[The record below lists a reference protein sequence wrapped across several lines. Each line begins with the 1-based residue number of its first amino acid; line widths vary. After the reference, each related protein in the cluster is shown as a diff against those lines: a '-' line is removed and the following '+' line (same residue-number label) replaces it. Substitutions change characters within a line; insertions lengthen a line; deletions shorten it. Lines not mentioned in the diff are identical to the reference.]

1 MVGPCS
7 LMPSQTIVGRSRS
20 LWGSFLDALIWGDV
34 AYKCGS
40 SLEGVARVGSERR
53 QTHQAEYL
61 GTGMLGTDTLK

>member
-20 LWGSFLDALIWGDV
+20 LWGSFLDAPIWGDV
-34 AYKCGS
+34 VDKSGS
-40 SLEGVARVGSERR
+40 SAGDVAHMGFERR
-53 QTHQAEYL
+53 KTRQEEYL

>member
-20 LWGSFLDALIWGDV
+20 LWGSFLDAPIWGDV
-34 AYKCGS
+34 VDMSGS
-40 SLEGVARVGSERR
+40 SAEGVAHVCSERR
-53 QTHQAEYL
+53 QTRQAEYL